1 MRWGKGYKNLPSK
14 SPVLLELLLLFHIQ
28 EASLITAIYP
38 TKLSDFLLWLN
49 LFLATVS
56 TKTNEKIGHA
66 VVNFAEFWWQN
77 FRLVKFHS
85 VFWNT
90 AT

>member
-1 MRWGKGYKNLPSK
+1 MGERVQKPTFKKPSLIR
-14 SPVLLELLLLFHIQ
+14 VTTITVLFHIQ

-38 TKLSDFLLWLN
+38 TKLSDFLLSLN

-66 VVNFAEFWWQN
+66 VVNFA
-77 FRLVKFHS
+77 KF
-85 VFWNT
+85 
-90 AT
+90 

>member
-14 SPVLLELLLLFHIQ
+14 SPVLLELLLLTVLFHIQ

-38 TKLSDFLLWLN
+38 TKLSDFLLSLN

-66 VVNFAEFWWQN
+66 VVNFA
-77 FRLVKFHS
+77 KF
-85 VFWNT
+85 
-90 AT
+90 